1 MGRPRAVGPLRR
13 IALPAALAGAALLAP
28 PAHAYPAPN
37 DPFLAAP
44 SVVVSMEVTGGIGGI
59 DDYLAIGSNRA
70 ARLDTRAGTRR
81 FTVGRK
87 VFRGLKARLA
97 AARWQHLHSE
107 YPAPPGT
114 ADAFSYS
121 IIYRGHSVRT
131 DDGAPR
137 PARLQRVLSVLQRI
151 RSGHG

>member
-1 MGRPRAVGPLRR
+1 VGPLTR
-13 IALPAALAGAALLAP
+13 IAVAAALTSVALVSPA
-28 PAHAYPAPN
+28 AHAYPAPN
-37 DPFLAAP
+37 NPFLAAP
-44 SVVVSMEVTGGIGGI
+44 SVVVSMEITGGIAGI

-70 ARLDTRAGTRR
+70 ARLDTRSGTRR
-81 FTVGRK
+81 FNVGRK
-87 VFRGLKARLA
+87 TFKDLKARLA

-121 IIYRGHSVRT
+121 IIYRGHDVRT
-131 DDGAPR
+131 DDGAQR

-151 RSGHG
+151 RSRHG